1 MSSSKV
7 ETPEARIARLL
18 KHDNVIAYNT
28 YCKKV
33 TENEKRP
40 EVVRYWKAVR
50 TYKAS
55 EAKEEVVNFVKARG
69 RKASKQDLDKMR
81 EGKYVKEF
89 EEAEKTMNKL
99 ADEERVKTH
108 REAKETKKRMEEKN
122 LEVVQYIMA
131 KQSLESNKETNEAK
145 KSLLQPS
152 DSSTGSTRNPSNG
165 GDGNATQT
173 RPRTRKAKEELDFP
187 TKAWRNSP
195 KPQDF
200 FDNLLPAADKGPKK
214 TRREGSRDRSA
225 PQTDSKSSASA
236 FKESEPKRNSG
247 KNRRA
252 SPHTDMERNMGKRG

>member
-1 MSSSKV
+1 MSSSKG
-7 ETPEARIARLL
+7 ETPEARIARLV
-18 KHDNVIAYNT
+18 KYDNVIAYNT

-33 TENEKRP
+33 KDNEKRP
-40 EVVRYWKAVR
+40 EVVRYWKAVK

-55 EAKEEVVNFVKARG
+55 EAKEEVVDFVKARG
-69 RKASKQDLDKMR
+69 RKASKEVLDKMR

-89 EEAEKTMNKL
+89 EEAGKTMNKL
-99 ADEERVKTH
+99 ADEEHVKTH

-131 KQSLESNKETNEAK
+131 RQSLESNKETNEAK

-152 DSSTGSTRNPSNG
+152 GSSTGSTRNSSNG
-165 GDGNATQT
+165 SDGNGRQ
-173 RPRTRKAKEELDFP
+173 TRKAEEELKFP
-187 TKAWRNSP
+187 KKAWGKGPP
-195 KPQDF
+195 KPEDF
-200 FDNLLPAADKGPKK
+200 FDNLLPAADKGPRK

-236 FKESEPKRNSG
+236 PKEIEPKRNSG

-252 SPHTDMERNMGKRG
+252 SPHTDMERNMGKKGQ